1 MSGSKESVTSTASE
15 ATHGNKE
22 EATKSVEGMSGSELR
37 MSASAAAGL
46 EKMPPQPPPHPP
58 MSKLAATM
66 PQPGTNLRTI
76 RSHPNMHV
84 SSAMAVKTN
93 SRPATATAGVGTS
106 SSLKTLSAASVTSN
120 ISSSGGGGGGGGG
133 SVERM
138 QSSPSNADVDEV
150 LGEDEGGHDTITSLA
165 GAKMLQK
172 YNRYTS
178 HAGAAGSGTSL
189 DKNSRL
195 EQLFHDITEED
206 ELAAAGEDEGA
217 GLAESGTL
225 PQTDIERHQE
235 LTVERGL
242 GDEEGE
248 FIPPD
253 GGYGWFVVLGAFFSV
268 FWCSGFIKSYGL
280 IFAELLRIFP
290 DSSVSLA
297 TWIPASMTSFALVVA
312 PIAGALCKR
321 FNCRVVTLAGG
332 LISAVSIS
340 LSAVAPSM
348 EFIFVTMGVFSGL
361 GIGLSTTPGVIL
373 ASRYFERNRAIA
385 NALCISGA
393 AAGSSTMPFLIQY
406 LLQTYGFRG
415 TVLIMG
421 ACMLHIGVSAAL
433 FRPISVH
440 MAIQK
445 RTGRRS
451 EAAVQHSGRRGPD
464 RTESMMSKESGGGG
478 IHHVN
483 SSASLGSEGR
493 VAAAAAQQIQ
503 CRWQHHH
510 PPHPHPL
517 IRHHSNQSSQSSR
530 LFLGPEDT
538 ATFDYISRASSLCSL
553 CSSHRNF
560 KATGVGSEVPSSLAS
575 RESLY
580 WADIEQGSKVCLK
593 SPGKD
598 ARFSHIIFC
607 LSDYQRLCKQLP
619 KLIKLQKC
627 YSILSCL
634 MNVDYNY
641 GQK

>member
-1 MSGSKESVTSTASE
+1 MKMSGSKESVTSAASE
-15 ATHGNKE
+15 AMNGNKE
-22 EATKSVEGMSGSELR
+22 ETTKTVEGTSGSELR
-37 MSASAAAGL
+37 TSASAAAGL
-46 EKMPPQPPPHPP
+46 EKTPPQPPPHPP
-58 MSKLAATM
+58 LSKLAATM
-66 PQPGTNLRTI
+66 PQPSTNLRTI
-76 RSHPNMHV
+76 RSHPNMFA
-84 SSAMAVKTN
+84 SSAMASKSN
-93 SRPATATAGVGTS
+93 SRPATAGVGTS
-106 SSLKTLSAASVTSN
+106 SSLKTLSAASVASN
-120 ISSSGGGGGGGGG
+120 VSSNGGGGGGG
-133 SVERM
+133 SVER

-217 GLAESGTL
+217 GPAESGAL
-225 PQTDIERHQE
+225 AQTD
-235 LTVERGL
+235 VEKRQDAAVEGGL

-248 FIPPD
+248 FVPPD

-321 FNCRVVTLAGG
+321 FNCRVVTLTGG
-332 LISAVSIS
+332 LISSVSIS
-340 LSAVAPSM
+340 LSAAAPSM

-373 ASRYFERNRAIA
+373 AARYFERNRAIA

-440 MAIQK
+440 VAIQ
-445 RTGRRS
+445 RRARRRS
-451 EAAVQHSGRRGPD
+451 EAAAAAAARHSGRRGPV

-478 IHHVN
+478 GIHLVN

-493 VAAAAAQQIQ
+493 AAAAVAAQQIQ

-510 PPHPHPL
+510 APHPTPHHPHV
-517 IRHHSNQSSQSSR
+517 RHHSNQSSQSSR

-538 ATFDYISRASSLCSL
+538 ANFDYISRASSLCSL
-553 CSSHRNF
+553 CSSSHRNF

-580 WADIEQGSKVCLK
+580 WADIEQGK
-593 SPGKD
+593 
-598 ARFSHIIFC
+598 
-607 LSDYQRLCKQLP
+607 Y
-619 KLIKLQKC
+619 KL
-627 YSILSCL
+627 
-634 MNVDYNY
+634 
-641 GQK
+641 

>member
-1 MSGSKESVTSTASE
+1 MSGSKESVTSDASK
-15 ATHGNKE
+15 ASDGNKE
-22 EATKSVEGMSGSELR
+22 ETETTKNVDGISGSELR
-37 MSASAAAGL
+37 ISTSASAGL
-46 EKMPPQPPPHPP
+46 ERVPPQPPPHPP
-58 MSKLAATM
+58 LSKLAATM
-66 PQPGTNLRTI
+66 PQPSTNLRTI
-76 RSHPNMHV
+76 RSHPNMLA
-84 SSAMAVKTN
+84 SSTNAAKTN
-93 SRPATATAGVGTS
+93 SRPATTAGIVGTS

-120 ISSSGGGGGGGGG
+120 LSSNGVSGAGCG
-133 SVERM
+133 SVER

-178 HAGAAGSGTSL
+178 HLGAAGSGTSL

-217 GLAESGTL
+217 GLPESGFL
-225 PQTDIERHQE
+225 PQSDAEKHQE
-235 LTVERGL
+235 VTDERGL
-242 GDEEGE
+242 GDEEEE
-248 FIPPD
+248 FVPPD

-280 IFAELLRIFP
+280 IFAELLRMFP

-332 LISAVSIS
+332 LISSASIS
-340 LSAVAPSM
+340 LSAAAPSM

-415 TVLIMG
+415 AVLIMG

-440 MAIQK
+440 VAIQ
-445 RTGRRS
+445 RRAWRGS
-451 EAAVQHSGRRGPD
+451 EAAAAGRHSSRRGAA
-464 RTESMMSKESGGGG
+464 RTESMMSKESCAGA

-493 VAAAAAQQIQ
+493 AAAAAAAQQIQ

-510 PPHPHPL
+510 HPPHPNHHPL

-538 ATFDYISRASSLCSL
+538 AAFDYISRASSMCSL

-560 KATGVGSEVPSSLAS
+560 KTTGVGSEVPSSLAS

-580 WADIEQGSKVCLK
+580 WADIEQGMVLIYVQILFCFCVLRQ
-593 SPGKD
+593 PGQFR
-598 ARFSHIIFC
+598 ASVGRTQEPRSTTATVF
-607 LSDYQRLCKQLP
+607 
-619 KLIKLQKC
+619 
-627 YSILSCL
+627 
-634 MNVDYNY
+634 
-641 GQK
+641 

>member
-1 MSGSKESVTSTASE
+1 MSGSKESVASAASE
-15 ATHGNKE
+15 AMLGNKE
-22 EATKSVEGMSGSELR
+22 ETTMTVNVESTSGSELR
-37 MSASAAAGL
+37 ISTSASAGL
-46 EKMPPQPPPHPP
+46 EKMPPQPPPPHPP
-58 MSKLAATM
+58 LSKLAATM
-66 PQPGTNLRTI
+66 PQSSTNLRTI
-76 RSHPNMHV
+76 RSHPNMLATATV
-84 SSAMAVKTN
+84 TAKPN
-93 SRPATATAGVGTS
+93 SRPATAGVGTS

-120 ISSSGGGGGGGGG
+120 ISSGGGNGG
-133 SVERM
+133 SAER

-178 HAGAAGSGTSL
+178 HVGAAGSGTGL

-206 ELAAAGEDEGA
+206 ELAAAGEDEVA
-217 GLAESGTL
+217 GPAESVAL
-225 PQTDIERHQE
+225 QQNEVEKRHEAAIERD
-235 LTVERGL
+235 L
-242 GDEEGE
+242 GEEGE
-248 FIPPD
+248 FVPPD

-280 IFAELLRIFP
+280 IFAELLKMFP

-321 FNCRVVTLAGG
+321 FNCRVVTLTGG
-332 LISAVSIS
+332 LISSLSIS
-340 LSAVAPSM
+340 LSAAAPSM
-348 EFIFVTMGVFSGL
+348 EFVFVTMGIFSGL

-373 ASRYFERNRAIA
+373 AARYFERNRAIA

-415 TVLIMG
+415 AVLIMG

-440 MAIQK
+440 VAIQRQNRLRK
-445 RTGRRS
+445 EKEA
-451 EAAVQHSGRRGPD
+451 EAATTATVQLSGCRRGPPA
-464 RTESMMSKESGGGG
+464 RTESMMSKESGGGA

-493 VAAAAAQQIQ
+493 AAAPQVQ
-503 CRWQHHH
+503 CRWQHHAH
-510 PPHPHPL
+510 PPLHHPL
-517 IRHHSNQSSQSSR
+517 LRHHSNQSSQSSR
-530 LFLGPEDT
+530 IFLGPEDS
-538 ATFDYISRASSLCSL
+538 ANFDFISRASSRCSL
-553 CSSHRNF
+553 CSSHCNF

-580 WADIEQGSKVCLK
+580 WADIDQGICTKLNILIV
-593 SPGKD
+593 
-598 ARFSHIIFC
+598 FC
-607 LSDYQRLCKQLP
+607 VVWQPRQFMGRRRGQGTRSLCIDKYCAC
-619 KLIKLQKC
+619 IR
-627 YSILSCL
+627 
-634 MNVDYNY
+634 D
-641 GQK
+641 